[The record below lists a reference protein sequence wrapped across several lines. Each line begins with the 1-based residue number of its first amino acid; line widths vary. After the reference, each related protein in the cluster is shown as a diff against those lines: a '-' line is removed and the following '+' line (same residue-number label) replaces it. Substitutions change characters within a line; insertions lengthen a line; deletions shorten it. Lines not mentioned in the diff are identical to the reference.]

1 MNVIIPFFTCSN
13 FSEIF
18 DVDWFI
24 SRISKD
30 VKIIRDLPR
39 IGDKII
45 TPYTTRVPRK
55 CNAKCYQTRILPILK
70 KKHVSSLQ
78 INGTCL
84 PFPVHQNMI
93 SSIWSFVYI
102 TWFVVLSILLFL
114 LHCTLCGNLCWNLLF
129 SHPYCP
135 NAQPSHSISK
145 FESSRYRM
153 VDTDLLIHTTQ
164 TPPCFQ
170 EKSVSRAYLLDNIC
184 VVEYTTCW
192 VGWWG
197 ESTS

>member
-1 MNVIIPFFTCSN
+1 MQIVDAVVAAHILNAILVVPKLDQKSYWKIQGFIWNNLCTKAFYELSFCLLECTTIHERNHSFFTCSN

-70 KKHVSSLQ
+70 KKHVSPLQ

-93 SSIWSFVYI
+93 SS
-102 TWFVVLSILLFL
+102 
-114 LHCTLCGNLCWNLLF
+114 HDMELCVHHMIRG
-129 SHPYCP
+129 P
-135 NAQPSHSISK
+135 
-145 FESSRYRM
+145 
-153 VDTDLLIHTTQ
+153 
-164 TPPCFQ
+164 
-170 EKSVSRAYLLDNIC
+170 
-184 VVEYTTCW
+184 
-192 VGWWG
+192 
-197 ESTS
+197 